1 MPRART
7 VHAVREPKMKTLFRT
22 AALITALAPA
32 MAFAAGGGVVGTMAV
47 DGVVSTH
54 CSGGTVSSGDSV
66 FALGVMVDTATDL
79 LLDNLSAPPKTMVGA
94 FCSTASTITVAAT
107 PMTPSQF
114 TGAPPAGFSDAV
126 DYTTTAS
133 GWTTNP
139 AVFTTDA
146 ASNPNAT
153 QQQPAAFGGVITV
166 AVSGFTPV
174 GGTALRMV
182 ADPTYVGHI
191 TITLAAAS

>member
-1 MPRART
+1 
-7 VHAVREPKMKTLFRT
+7 MKTLFRS
-22 AALITALAPA
+22 AALITALIPA
-32 MAFAAGGGVVGTMAV
+32 MASAAGGSTIGTVAV
-47 DGVVSTH
+47 DGTVSTH
-54 CSGGTVSSGDSV
+54 CTGGTVAGGDSV
-66 FALGVMVDTATDL
+66 FALGVMINTTTGL
-79 LLDNLSAPPKTMVGA
+79 LLDNLSAPPKTVIGA
-94 FCSTASTITVAAT
+94 FCNSASTISVAAT
-107 PMTPSQF
+107 PMTPSAF
-114 TGAPPAGFSDAV
+114 NGAPPMGFTDAV

-153 QQQPAAFGGVITV
+153 QKQPAAFSGVITV

-182 ADPTYVGHI
+182 ADPNYVGHI

>member
-1 MPRART
+1 
-7 VHAVREPKMKTLFRT
+7 MKKLFRT
-22 AALITALAPA
+22 AALITALSPA
-32 MAFAAGGGVVGTMAV
+32 MAFAAGGSTVGAV
-47 DGVVSTH
+47 AVNGVVSTH
-54 CSGGTVSSGDSV
+54 CAGGAVEGGDSV
-66 FALGVMVDTATDL
+66 FALGLMVDTATDL
-79 LLDNLSAPPKTMVGA
+79 LLNNLSAPPKTIVGA
-94 FCSTASTITVAAT
+94 FCSTASTISVAAT
-107 PMTPSQF
+107 PMTPSEF
-114 TGAPPAGFSDAV
+114 NGAPPVGFSNAV

-153 QQQPAAFGGVITV
+153 QQQPSAFSGVITV

-182 ADPTYVGHI
+182 ADPNYVGHI